1 MPCLQ
6 HVEEGGPAQEAGLC
20 AGDLITHVNGEPVHG
35 MVHPEVVELILKV
48 SARGG
53 STLGKGEGISWEP
66 ELPEQPPAEHLP
78 PFFPQSGNKV
88 AVTTTPFENTS
99 IRIGP
104 ARRSSYKA
112 KMARRNKRPSAKEG
126 QERWV
131 GPNAMGGAIH
141 SRQRATLEVLNC
153 GQG

>member
-1 MPCLQ
+1 MGERQLSWG
-6 HVEEGGPAQEAGLC
+6 EGGAKGG
-20 AGDLITHVNGEPVHG
+20 GDPGE
-35 MVHPEVVELILKV
+35 L
-48 SARGG
+48 
-53 STLGKGEGISWEP
+53 
-66 ELPEQPPAEHLP
+66 ELPEQLPAENFP

-131 GPNAMGGAIH
+131 GPSAVGGAINSRPLEH
-141 SRQRATLEVLNC
+141 SSL
-153 GQG
+153 